1 MDCRAGWIHLD
12 SDPPDAGTTTWKLR
26 AIGKRSGQDIW
37 QKNTLGDQTGPVA
50 PKAHRG
56 IYQQETRRV
65 EDLAVYEMAELGAG
79 AQLAGPCLVEA
90 ETFTA
95 YLKDQHHGEID
106 RYGNLV
112 VTVA

>member
-1 MDCRAGWIHLD
+1 
-12 SDPPDAGTTTWKLR
+12 
-26 AIGKRSGQDIW
+26 
-37 QKNTLGDQTGPVA
+37 
-50 PKAHRG
+50 
-56 IYQQETRRV
+56 
-65 EDLAVYEMAELGAG
+65 MAELGAG